1 MTQKEALEI
10 LKSGHNIY
18 LTGRPGSGKTHLLNE
33 FIRFLRQENIPV
45 GVTAATGIAATHLN
59 GMTLHS
65 WCGMG
70 FLNELNDKELKK
82 ILKKRNL
89 QKRLRKSRVLIIDEV
104 SMLSAKHL
112 DIASEIVR
120 MFRQSWDPFGGM
132 QVVLGGDFFQLPPV
146 GNKSDRKTRLFAYHS
161 RVWQELNLKICYLT
175 EQHRQTD
182 KEYLTVLEAIRTNS
196 VDEGIRSLL
205 QKRIDVSLR
214 TSPSASL
221 RVRPECTKLYTHN
234 ADIDAI
240 NTRELQKLPGKE
252 QVFHMSSRGPAALVG
267 ALHRSCLAPEALA
280 LKKGAFVMF
289 VRNNFEQGFINGTLG
304 VVDGF
309 TDDGFPVVE
318 TKDGKRIKVFPEKWR
333 VIEEE
338 EEEVKAE
345 IRQLPLR
352 LAWAITVHKSQGMT
366 IDACE
371 IDLRKSFEPGMGYV
385 ALSRAPSL
393 KSIRLMG
400 LNDLALRVNEEVV
413 EMDKCFQKASRQM
426 AAKSKLA

>member
-1 MTQKEALEI
+1 MTQKEALEV

-18 LTGRPGSGKTHLLNE
+18 LAGRPGSGKTHLLNE
-33 FIRFLRQENIPV
+33 FIRFLWQENIPT

-70 FLNELNDKELKK
+70 ILCELNDKELKR
-82 ILKKRNL
+82 ILKKKNL
-89 QKRLRKSRVLIIDEV
+89 QKRLRKSKVLIIDEI

-120 MFRQSWDPFGGM
+120 MFRQSWEPFGGM
-132 QVVLGGDFFQLPPV
+132 QVVLSGDFFQLPPV
-146 GNKSDRKTRLFAYHS
+146 GNKNDRKTRLFAYHS
-161 RVWQELNLKICYLT
+161 RAWKELKPKICYLT

-221 RVRPECTKLYTHN
+221 RVRSECTKLYTHN

-240 NTRELQKLPGKE
+240 NTRELQKLPGE
-252 QVFHMSSRGPAALVG
+252 ERIFHMSSTGPAVLVE
-267 ALHRSCLAPEALA
+267 ALHRSCLAPEELA

-318 TKDGKRIKVFPEKWR
+318 TKDRKRIKVFPEKWR
-333 VIEEE
+333 IIEED
-338 EEEVKAE
+338 EEVKAE

-413 EMDKCFQKASRQM
+413 EMDKRFQKASRQM
-426 AAKSKLA
+426 VAKSKLA